1 MAVSDYSTTAGS
13 NTAIS
18 GIALGENVML
28 PSGVNNAI
36 RQLMADIKAGVPYL
50 SGTTIVIP
58 AAATDGLLLDLSS
71 DTATSGPILDLYRI
85 STTPADNDE
94 LGQIRF
100 NGRDDA
106 GNKQRYASI
115 EAVALDVTNGTED
128 GELGLYVTVANTSTK
143 MLSLSST
150 GMTLGGGS
158 AVSTI
163 ASGSYAPTLTN
174 SANISSSTGA
184 TGQYLRVGNI
194 VFASGTVRVTPTA
207 AAGTETILLMSL
219 PVASALSGSQQLA
232 GTAAPNSVTGSI
244 FNEAWAI
251 YAASATD
258 EAALICAA
266 QTTTDHSISFNFMY
280 QVL

>member
-1 MAVSDYSTTAGS
+1 MAVSDYSTTPAS

-18 GIALGENVML
+18 GTDITGTTGKVKD
-28 PSGVNNAI
+28 GDNAI
-36 RQLMADIKAGVPYL
+36 RQMMADIKAGVPYL

-163 ASGSYAPTLTN
+163 VTGTYTPTLTN
-174 SANISSSTGA
+174 TTNVAASAAGVC
-184 TGQYLRVGNI
+184 QYLRVGNM
-194 VFASGTVRVTPTA
+194 VMVSGSLTIDPTA
-207 AAGTETILLMSL
+207 ATAETLLGISL
-219 PVASALSGSQQLA
+219 PVASTFASSTQLGGTGASGTVS
-232 GTAAPNSVTGSI
+232 GAPS
-244 FNEAWAI
+244 NEVWAI
-251 YAASATD
+251 YADSSNARATMVG
-258 EAALICAA
+258 LA
-266 QTTTDHSISFNFMY
+266 QDAGNHTVNFSFMY
-280 QVL
+280 QVI